1 MKGLESLKQ
10 VIYWVGLGVSLVVY
24 AHANFSTTNQVEKIE
39 SRIDRQATK
48 EDIAR
53 LEAKIDTI
61 QLYLMER

>member
-39 SRIDRQATK
+39 SRIERQATK